1 MGFVAATGGEEESEC
16 SWISEAVVDGDV
28 AREPP
33 GILGIEGEPLDV
45 LREAAVGCGSGAGS
59 RDQIGREHCGR
70 LIDVVGRVIRERVE
84 SLLIAGKCAAED
96 WLVNEIN
103 SKFDGVVSGCV
114 AHVVTDLILLLIAE
128 RRK

>member
-96 WLVNEIN
+96 WLVKEI
-103 SKFDGVVSGCV
+103 KFKIGGGGSRCGD
-114 AHVVTDLILLLIAE
+114 HVRKEIVLLLI
-128 RRK
+128 